1 MLSAKANGLGTCA
14 LGSVTPWPRAVRKE
28 FKIPKNYKMI
38 YGIAIGYPSKSKVNS
53 FKAERISIEEIS
65 VK

>member
-1 MLSAKANGLGTCA
+1 ML
-14 LGSVTPWPRAVRKE
+14 
-28 FKIPKNYKMI
+28 F
-38 YGIAIGYPSKSKVNS
+38 GIAVGYPSKAKVNG